1 LRSRPSNLV
10 YKPFPFPVS
19 LCPCPPCT
27 AAGSQLA
34 TDVRRPSF
42 CGMPSVRHRCR
53 PRHRRRCV
61 QCLTHPELA
70 RPSPRNYRAE
80 PAFPTQLPRM
90 CPRRQEERSQ
100 GLRAKRGLPCKRKR
114 ERRMEQGDTRESC
127 ADTWRQ
133 ATSAELQSGRCGR
146 VVRSARPF
154 RDAVLVKPG
163 RPPSGRA
170 HVCRLSRHL
179 SRSGCKGA
187 GRRGQSRSDKLG
199 RSGNSGKRPRQE
211 LVL

>member
-1 LRSRPSNLV
+1 MPLPAVYRGGEPTCDGRAEAIVLRDAKRAAQMSSSPPSPLRPVSHPSGVGTSLPAELQGGAGIPHAAPSNV
-10 YKPFPFPVS
+10 
-19 LCPCPPCT
+19 
-27 AAGSQLA
+27 
-34 TDVRRPSF
+34 
-42 CGMPSVRHRCR
+42 
-53 PRHRRRCV
+53 
-61 QCLTHPELA
+61 
-70 RPSPRNYRAE
+70 
-80 PAFPTQLPRM
+80 

-100 GLRAKRGLPCKRKR
+100 GLRAKRGLPCKGKR

-211 LVL
+211 LLL